1 MDQPLTR
8 RERIARERAAAAAGV
23 ESPDPAAAQQE
34 TPQPGNEPQSQ
45 ADRAP
50 AEAPS
55 SDGRSAS
62 ASPLNIRRAHSTA
75 PIPIQPDPYAQ
86 QGAYAQ
92 QGTDPAAAQHASD
105 AATQYLPPVAPQFPA
120 TEQFPAAPAGQYAQA
135 GSYAQAAHASPYTP
149 GAQYGS
155 GAQPAQPV
163 PAAQP
168 GAAGGSRGNGG
179 GKSEPEPE
187 PLGFFRGSVRTFG
200 ELCITLGL
208 VLILFVGWQLW
219 WTDIAADQDNR
230 DLTTQLQNDWQDDK
244 PQAKG
249 DPDHPVVGKAPAEN
263 KGFGI
268 LYIPRFGDRY
278 YRTIAE
284 GVAME
289 PVLNR
294 MGTGHYPGAAMPGD
308 KGNFAIAG
316 HRVTY
321 GKPLNQ
327 IAELRPGDDIVVQ
340 TKEGYY
346 TYTFRNFDI
355 VLPNKVD
362 VLDPVPGFPEYHG
375 KDRIMT
381 LTACNPMFSARER
394 YVAYA
399 TLSDFHPAAD
409 GPPDAI
415 KDSPAYKTAGG
426 K

>member
-1 MDQPLTR
+1 M
-8 RERIARERAAAAAGV
+8 
-23 ESPDPAAAQQE
+23 
-34 TPQPGNEPQSQ
+34 
-45 ADRAP
+45 
-50 AEAPS
+50 
-55 SDGRSAS
+55 
-62 ASPLNIRRAHSTA
+62 NIRRAHSTA

-86 QGAYAQ
+86 QSTYTQ
-92 QGTDPAAAQHASD
+92 QGTDPAAAQHMPD
-105 AATQYLPPVAPQFPA
+105 AATQYLPPVAQQFPA
-120 TEQFPAAPAGQYAQA
+120 TEQFPAAVPAGQAAQYPPAEQYPAEQYAPA
-135 GSYAQAAHASPYTP
+135 AQYVP
-149 GAQYGS
+149 GAG
-155 GAQPAQPV
+155 PV
-163 PAAQP
+163 PAIQPLAGQP
-168 GAAGGSRGNGG
+168 GAAGGGRGNGG
-179 GKSEPEPE
+179 GKSEPE

-230 DLTTQLQNDWQDDK
+230 DLTAQLQNDWQDDK

-249 DPDHPVVGKAPAEN
+249 DPDHPVVGEPPAEN

-294 MGTGHYPGAAMPGD
+294 MGTGHYPGAAMPGE

-355 VLPNKVD
+355 VLPDKVD

-394 YVAYA
+394 YIAYA

-409 GPPDAI
+409 GPPDTI